1 MLDYERF
8 PGPYR
13 EGERRTSEKDME
25 KMFLFWHEHDDFLTA
40 VSRSGLSG
48 TVYRALNLHEFSG
61 KLGMTMVAQQ
71 ESLDWFRIT
80 TCFFHVRA
88 VRPDLGLAP
97 PRLPADAAGNGAHRS
112 ELLTQPLYRSCHKNA
127 KVFHK
132 KFGTGCHT
140 VCLCLCSARDA
151 GIIIESDEIA
161 PGFRRTTLMQRSAD
175 NGTTSQIAGR
185 RPARAV
191 PCG

>member
-1 MLDYERF
+1 MYKICQTKQSAERQRHIVDCLFEMLKSIPFQDVTAQALCQKSEVPRKTFYRYFDGKEDVFDVMVDYIMLDYERF

-48 TVYRALNLHEFSG
+48 RFIERSIYTSFQE

-80 TCFFHVRA
+80 TCFSMCGLFALIWDWRRRGYPQTPQEMAHIA
-88 VRPDLGLAP
+88 VK
-97 PRLPADAAGNGAHRS
+97 
-112 ELLTQPLYRSCHKNA
+112 LLTQPLYRS
-127 KVFHK
+127 
-132 KFGTGCHT
+132 
-140 VCLCLCSARDA
+140 L
-151 GIIIESDEIA
+151 
-161 PGFRRTTLMQRSAD
+161 P
-175 NGTTSQIAGR
+175 
-185 RPARAV
+185 
-191 PCG
+191 